1 MKNETDYGAAIDELV
16 KGVLEVSRG
25 YETTIKYLSPE
36 AAEMREEWL
45 KASNSVEHIAFV
57 VLASSGAI
65 AMQKPLRTGCSIYL
79 INMDELRNQLSGCS
93 RDFIE
98 KVFLPA
104 CSRVVKLKNPNL
116 MDYSVS
122 FVEEFGRTFLR
133 VAKEETSDQARNLA
147 FKEDHNGDDDSDKG
161 ENEYTKAQEE
171 FWKDVVDLRVDPSDE
186 LGSIR
191 KPGPLSV
198 EKYREEKYKEMRDQ
212 VMAGMSDQNYESRG
226 PKPQPTMMLDKTKNQ
241 QSAAQK
247 AADKA
252 ANDLLDRSLEMKKTP
267 EAEAQKNA
275 NASIYGTRAD
285 IAALA
290 DAIMDCRSA
299 LTSKA
304 VLGIISVGKEIVDE
318 IIREFFEMDD
328 GSTSTLAV
336 VYDIWEGINY
346 RWKLQDG
353 QDISSAVCDLIPAI
367 ADCVCR
373 LTHSGKMTYKLP
385 AVFEK
390 GSKIGFTL
398 FKNYRTEQKAWETQP
413 ELSADTRAIVDAIDG
428 LRTTLSLVGQ
438 LIPKPFNS
446 MPKFMQPGMPFP
458 RPGNPSDPY
467 FSGQPG
473 PAPFFGPYGMTPP
486 PYPFGNNPQQQETFY
501 PRSHD
506 RFQPNRFD
514 KMSDNYQLIKVVVQ
528 AILDRIN
535 VCGPESFFMSK
546 IVSSIVPGGI
556 DVCELDDK
564 AWKKILEGVGRF
576 HDGVYKLDVRPATTT
591 SGIRGVEIHIS

>member
-1 MKNETDYGAAIDELV
+1 M
-16 KGVLEVSRG
+16 
-25 YETTIKYLSPE
+25 
-36 AAEMREEWL
+36 
-45 KASNSVEHIAFV
+45 AF
-57 VLASSGAI
+57 
-65 AMQKPLRTGCSIYL
+65 
-79 INMDELRNQLSGCS
+79 
-93 RDFIE
+93 
-98 KVFLPA
+98 
-104 CSRVVKLKNPNL
+104 
-116 MDYSVS
+116 
-122 FVEEFGRTFLR
+122 
-133 VAKEETSDQARNLA
+133 
-147 FKEDHNGDDDSDKG
+147 
-161 ENEYTKAQEE
+161 
-171 FWKDVVDLRVDPSDE
+171 
-186 LGSIR
+186 
-191 KPGPLSV
+191 
-198 EKYREEKYKEMRDQ
+198 
-212 VMAGMSDQNYESRG
+212 
-226 PKPQPTMMLDKTKNQ
+226 
-241 QSAAQK
+241 
-247 AADKA
+247 
-252 ANDLLDRSLEMKKTP
+252 NDLLDRSLEMKKTP

-353 QDISSAVCDLIPAI
+353 QVISSAVYDLVPAI

-390 GSKIGFTL
+390 GSKIEFTL
-398 FKNYRTEQKAWETQP
+398 FKNYRTEQKAPETQP

-446 MPKFMQPGMPFP
+446 MPKFMQPGMQFP
-458 RPGNPSDPY
+458 QPGNPSDPY

-486 PYPFGNNPQQQETFY
+486 HAPIGHRPYNQGGHSANDLSNLE
-501 PRSHD
+501 PR
-506 RFQPNRFD
+506 R
-514 KMSDNYQLIKVVVQ
+514 LI
-528 AILDRIN
+528 
-535 VCGPESFFMSK
+535 E
-546 IVSSIVPGGI
+546 SIVDAIKYRVDLFGFKSFLMADISIPSRHII
-556 DVCELDDK
+556 DTSKLGPSDWV
-564 AWKKILEGVGRF
+564 KIIANLNVHYQGMATFSYNPSRTTSGLEGV
-576 HDGVYKLDVRPATTT
+576 
-591 SGIRGVEIHIS
+591 EIIVTPIEAH